1 MKVKKLVTLAVP
13 FMLLVG
19 CGSEKTDAKP
29 KGKVES
35 KAETK
40 EKLSKDKYPERIT
53 AISTE
58 FLQKVTEMSE
68 IAKDRTTSN
77 KEVSMKILAQL
88 KDIQKTIKK
97 FDTIEPPVEYQ
108 EAHKYILKA
117 VDCYKESYSIQEE
130 ILTSDKK
137 ADEKALMDKAD
148 KSKELLKK
156 GSELWAS
163 GYKPIQDTIVGKS
176 NESKNNFESK
186 TDSPSTSDT
195 STFSNKDVQ
204 LSITGKELV
213 GEWGSYEGSEF
224 IKAVEFRKDGTYIA
238 YDDKGKTPYEQNH
251 MEGSWYYTQE
261 KKQVFLTAKEVVKGG
276 NKIDT
281 SQLKVAIDYNVESF
295 KDGSFKMTDVKGN
308 SLQAVKRK

>member
-19 CGSEKTDAKP
+19 CGLEKTDAKP
-29 KGKVES
+29 NEKVES
-35 KAETK
+35 KGETK

-68 IAKDRTTSN
+68 IAKDRTTSD

-108 EAHKYILKA
+108 EAHKDILKA

-137 ADEKALMDKAD
+137 TDEKILKDKAD
-148 KSKELLKK
+148 KSKELVKK
-156 GSELWAS
+156 VL
-163 GYKPIQDTIVGKS
+163 
-176 NESKNNFESK
+176 NFGHPV
-186 TDSPSTSDT
+186 T
-195 STFSNKDVQ
+195 NQ
-204 LSITGKELV
+204 
-213 GEWGSYEGSEF
+213 
-224 IKAVEFRKDGTYIA
+224 
-238 YDDKGKTPYEQNH
+238 
-251 MEGSWYYTQE
+251 
-261 KKQVFLTAKEVVKGG
+261 
-276 NKIDT
+276 
-281 SQLKVAIDYNVESF
+281 
-295 KDGSFKMTDVKGN
+295 FKM
-308 SLQAVKRK
+308 R